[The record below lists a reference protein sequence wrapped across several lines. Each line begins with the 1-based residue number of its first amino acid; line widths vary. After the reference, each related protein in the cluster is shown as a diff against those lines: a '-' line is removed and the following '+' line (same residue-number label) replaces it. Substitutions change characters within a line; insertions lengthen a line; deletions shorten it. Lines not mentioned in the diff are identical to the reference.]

1 MKGIA
6 LALAVMLTPT
16 APSHSLPNK
25 LPPIDQC
32 ASDPSFVNFKHEL
45 EQAVARK
52 DGNALLAQLS
62 PHVLVNFGGARGPA
76 AFAQAWDL
84 SPDANDIWDLLH
96 MMLQMGCARDK
107 GARIIPS
114 LSIQLEPFFEQDV
127 DLSDKRLAF
136 PGAKVRRDPDDANST
151 IATLRWEFV
160 DVVDT
165 GADLQTRV
173 RLADGREGWVSDD
186 ELYEPVGYRMI
197 VEKLHGQW
205 MITAFV
211 AGD

>member
-1 MKGIA
+1 VKAIA
-6 LALAVMLTPT
+6 LGLAILLTPT
-16 APSHSLPNK
+16 APSHSLPDK
-25 LPPIDQC
+25 RPPIDQC
-32 ASDPSFVNFKHEL
+32 TSDPSFANFKHGL
-45 EQAVARK
+45 QQAVARK
-52 DGNALLAQLS
+52 DGKALIALLS
-62 PHVLVNFGGARGPA
+62 PHVLVNFGGASGPA

-84 SPDANDIWDLLH
+84 SSDANDIWDLLQ

-136 PGAKVRRDPDDANST
+136 PGAKVTRDPDASNST
-151 IATLRWEFV
+151 IATLSWEFV
-160 DVVDT
+160 DAVDT
-165 GADLQTRV
+165 SADSETRV
-173 RLADGREGWVSDD
+173 KLADGREGWVADD

-197 VEKLHGQW
+197 VEKLHGKW